1 MIPTPT
7 GPVRCWVA
15 LVTSGSLAV
24 DEVGPAVPD
33 RLEQVPRAVVELDD
47 TEGVGLGLDEVPD
60 RQRTG
65 ADRNLLLGVLAPVA
79 VLDVQR
85 EDAVAETL
93 EQGRDVRAARVGP
106 VGVHLQPDL
115 GSQVLGE
122 DLETVLAVDH
132 RLELE

>member
-1 MIPTPT
+1 MIPMPT

-47 TEGVGLGLDEVPD
+47 TEVVGLGLDEVPD

-65 ADRNLLLGVLAPVA
+65 ADRHLLLGLLAPVA
-79 VLDVQR
+79 VLVVLR
-85 EDAVAETL
+85 EDAVAQTFQQAL
-93 EQGRDVRAARVGP
+93 DFLAAR
-106 VGVHLQPDL
+106 
-115 GSQVLGE
+115 
-122 DLETVLAVDH
+122 
-132 RLELE
+132 